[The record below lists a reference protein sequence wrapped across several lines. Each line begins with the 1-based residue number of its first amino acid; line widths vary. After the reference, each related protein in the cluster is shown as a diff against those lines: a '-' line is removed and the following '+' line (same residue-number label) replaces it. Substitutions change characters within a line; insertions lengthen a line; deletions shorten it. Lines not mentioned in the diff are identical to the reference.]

1 MTKRMQCQIEMAG
14 EAATLYVSGTLGRE
28 NTGTLVAISAGM
40 PARIRTLRID
50 LRALG
55 QVSADAMAAVR
66 VLLDH
71 WRQSRHAEFRLC
83 TSHLVATI
91 CELAEVHPP
100 SEPSFRPMYGP
111 SRGLRTN
118 DALLATFL

>member
-1 MTKRMQCQIEMAG
+1 MTKRMQCQIEMSG
-14 EAATLYVSGTLGRE
+14 ETATLYVSGTLGRE
-28 NTGTLVAISAGM
+28 NTGTLIAISAGM

-66 VLLDH
+66 VLIDH
-71 WRQSRHAEFRLC
+71 WRLSRHAEFRLC
-83 TSHLVATI
+83 TSHLVATL
-91 CELAEVHPP
+91 CELEEVRRP
-100 SEPSFRPMYGP
+100 SEPGFRPAYGP
-111 SRGLRTN
+111 SRASHTN